1 MKKEVETMENSKK
14 NLPVGVF
21 DSGVGGISVLRN
33 LHQLMPAED
42 FIFFGDSKNAP
53 YGIKTT
59 EEVKRL
65 SFAIVE
71 HFLRKNVKAI
81 VIACNTA
88 TSAAVDDI
96 RVRYPELPVIGLE
109 PAVKPAVERKK
120 NSHILVMATPL
131 TLREEKFTE
140 LMEKYEK
147 DATLIPVPAPT
158 LVEFVERGEL
168 NSEEVHAYLKKL
180 LTKYK
185 GKTDAIVLG
194 CTHFPFIK
202 EAVRDVV
209 GPEPFIVDG
218 GPGAARELQR
228 VLKSKDLLR
237 TDIHQ
242 GQVEFFNSEPGKAK
256 IELSEAL
263 FNALKK

>member
-1 MKKEVETMENSKK
+1 MENSKE

-42 FIFFGDSKNAP
+42 FIFYGDSKNAP

-59 EEVKRL
+59 EEVKKL

-71 HFLRKNVKAI
+71 RFLKKNVKAI

-96 RVRYPELPVIGLE
+96 RVRYPELPIVGLE

-120 NSHILVMATPL
+120 NSRVLVMATPL
-131 TLREEKFTE
+131 TLREEKFNE
-140 LMEKYEK
+140 LMKKYEK
-147 DATLIPVPAPT
+147 KATLIPVPAPD
-158 LVEFVERGEL
+158 LVEFVEHGEL
-168 NSEEVHAYLKKL
+168 SSNAVHAYLEKL
-180 LTKYK
+180 LAQYK

-194 CTHFPFIK
+194 CTHFPFI
-202 EAVRDVV
+202 EAAVRDVM
-209 GPEPFIVDG
+209 GPAPFIIDG

-228 VLKSKDLLR
+228 VLISKSLLR
-237 TDIHQ
+237 AENHQ
-242 GQVEFFNSEPGKAK
+242 GQVTFFNSEPGKAK

-263 FNALKK
+263 FNASKV